1 MPYTQLE
8 LYSVTGVGLDD
19 RDVFVIRVGSLPTQD
34 ILPNSGY
41 SIIHSKS

>member
-1 MPYTQLE
+1 MPYTLLE